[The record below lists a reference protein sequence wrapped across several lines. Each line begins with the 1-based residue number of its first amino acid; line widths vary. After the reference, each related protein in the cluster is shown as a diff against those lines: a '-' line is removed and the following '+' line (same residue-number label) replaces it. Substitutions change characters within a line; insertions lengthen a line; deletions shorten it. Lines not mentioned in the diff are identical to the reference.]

1 MATTQ
6 AFETLTIPIAGMD
19 CAGCATHVREAIA
32 ALPGVVSVDV
42 QLGAERAIV
51 RLDPTRVGLPA
62 IRTVVAEAG
71 YRVPPTADSSLPSL
85 PVIALPTTMPLE
97 RVADLRAGVQIECLT
112 IGYMIVEAVVA
123 IGAGLIAR
131 SVLLTAFGFDSI
143 IELITGGILL
153 WRLMTEARGGTL
165 ERVEK
170 AENRAAWVVGV
181 GLVLLCVYVVVTAA
195 LSLVLREKPDSSF
208 AGISLSVV
216 ALVLMPILARRKRV
230 LADRIGSAALRGDAA
245 CSITCAYMAGAL
257 LVGLALNAAFGWWWA
272 DPIAALVLLYWLQG
286 EAREAIAGARSG
298 GGACS
303 CGDDGCDD

>member
-1 MATTQ
+1 M
-6 AFETLTIPIAGMD
+6 
-19 CAGCATHVREAIA
+19 
-32 ALPGVVSVDV
+32 
-42 QLGAERAIV
+42 
-51 RLDPTRVGLPA
+51 
-62 IRTVVAEAG
+62 
-71 YRVPPTADSSLPSL
+71 PPQ
-85 PVIALPTTMPLE
+85 
-97 RVADLRAGVQIECLT
+97 RVADLRAGVQIERVT
-112 IGYMIVEAVVA
+112 IGYMIVEAAVA
-123 IGAGLIAR
+123 IGAGVIAR

-195 LSLVLREKPDSSF
+195 LSLILRDKPDSSF
-208 AGISLSVV
+208 AGIGLSVV

-230 LADRIGSAALRGDAA
+230 LAARIGSAALRGDAA

-286 EAREAIAGARSG
+286 EAREAIAGARAG
-298 GGACS
+298 GGAGS
-303 CGDDGCDD
+303 CGDERCDD